1 MRNNYS
7 EQVFVDSQPPPYSD
21 TKVKYAANCEII
33 PLQNMKLAVKDL
45 FDIKGIPTAA
55 GNPDWLRTHPL
66 PSNTNSTVASL
77 IKHGAAYEGK
87 TLTDELAYSLNGQ
100 NIHYP
105 TLINPV
111 NPERLPGGSSSGS
124 AVAVAAEL
132 ADIGLGTDTGG
143 SIRVPASY
151 NGLFGLRTSHG
162 LIPTDNMVSLA
173 PSFDT
178 IGWMCRNIDDLE
190 KVSKVLLPKE
200 SANATTHETVKFC
213 IATNLISCSEQ
224 ADHIEKMVEGL
235 KSATALKLVQENI
248 NTSTYKISDTFR
260 TLQGFE
266 IWQQHG
272 EWITRTHPT
281 FADDIQ
287 QRFDWCK
294 TITLQD
300 YNIAKQQQQSFTK
313 YINSRLQKHDV
324 ILLPTT
330 PGRAPLL
337 STAAN
342 QLGEYRNNLIK
353 FTAIAGLAGLPQIHL
368 PLFTINNAPCGISLI
383 APKNQDLRLINIAKK
398 LMKHLL

>member
-1 MRNNYS
+1 MHNNYF
-7 EQVFVDSQPPPYSD
+7 EQVFVDHQPPPHSD
-21 TKVKYAANCEII
+21 KKAKYTAKCEIM
-33 PLQNMKLAVKDL
+33 PLQNMRLAVKDL
-45 FDIKGIPTAA
+45 FHVKGIPTAA
-55 GNPDWLRTHPL
+55 GNPDWLRTHAL
-66 PSNTNSTVASL
+66 PSDTNSTVVSL

-87 TLTDELAYSLNGQ
+87 TLSDELAYSLNGQ

-105 TLINPV
+105 TLINPI

-124 AVAVAAEL
+124 AVAVAVKL

-162 LIPTDNMVSLA
+162 LIATDNMVSLA

-178 IGWMCRNIDDLE
+178 VGWMCRNINDLE
-190 KVSKVLLPKE
+190 KVAQVLLPKE
-200 SANATTHETVKFC
+200 SANPTTHRTVKLC

-224 ADHIEKMVEGL
+224 ASQIEQMVKGIE
-235 KSATALKLVQENI
+235 SATALTLVQDNI
-248 NTSTYKISDTFR
+248 DTNTCKISETFR

-272 EWITRTHPT
+272 EWISRTHPT

-294 TITLQD
+294 NITLQD

-313 YINSRLQKHDV
+313 YINSHLQKHDV

-337 STAAN
+337 NTAAN
-342 QLGEYRNNLIK
+342 QLGEYRNNLMT

-368 PLFTINNAPCGISLI
+368 PLFTINKAPCGISLI